1 MSDYPDLINI
11 PFNHSFVKNL
21 FVPALPQYTPHS
33 LEPGYWVII
42 QGNNIFLQPGNG
54 SPALP
59 FGELPKWI
67 EPPELPL
74 TIGLWYGKP
83 LRIFTVDKECHV
95 RHPFIT
101 EALNAVVQT
110 IDNATLG
117 IGGLARQILHWE
129 QQSSFCAACGGKTLP
144 FSREWG
150 RQCSACSAKQFP
162 KISSCAIVLVR
173 RDEELLLVRNAQW
186 PAGRYSLAA
195 GFLGLGESLEECAA
209 REVKEET
216 GVDITDITYAGSQSW
231 PFPSQIMVGFVAKY
245 AGGELNVDYTE
256 LEDAR
261 WFPISRLPTLPPTR
275 SIARRIIDTF
285 AVTRV

>member
-11 PFNHSFVKNL
+11 PFNHSFIKNQ
-21 FVPALPQYTPHS
+21 FVPVTPQYTTDH
-33 LEPGYWVII
+33 LEPGYWAII
-42 QGNNIFLQPGNG
+42 QGNTLFLKPGIS
-54 SPALP
+54 SPTLP
-59 FGELPKWI
+59 FGELPEWL

-74 TIGLWYGKP
+74 TIGDWHGKP
-83 LRIFTVDKECHV
+83 LRIFTADNGCQV
-95 RHPFIT
+95 RHPFIA
-101 EALNAVVQT
+101 EALNAVIQT

-129 QQSSFCAACGGKTLP
+129 QQSCFCAVCGGKTLP

-162 KISSCAIVLVR
+162 KISPCAITLVR
-173 RDEELLLVRNAQW
+173 RDDEVLLVRNAQW
-186 PAGRYSLAA
+186 PTGRYSLAA
-195 GFLGLGESLEECAA
+195 GFLSLGESLEECAA

-216 GVDITDITYAGSQSW
+216 GVDITDITYVGSQSW
-231 PFPSQIMVGFVAKY
+231 PFPSQIMVGFVAQY
-245 AGGELNVDYTE
+245 AGGELSVDYTE

-261 WFPISRLPTLPPTR
+261 WFPISQLPTLPPTR

-285 AVTRV
+285 CS